1 MENNEKKVLK
11 EEQLKEANGGGF
23 WEFGSTR
30 EIKDDDL
37 DSVCGGAGKPMAKA
51 IKENNLSWD

>member
-11 EEQLKEANGGGF
+11 EEQLEEANGGRF
-23 WEFGSTR
+23 WSTR

-51 IKENNLSWD
+51 IKGNNLSWD